1 MKKKILSA
9 ILSAALVCS
18 FSSGIA
24 SAAATKYEN
33 TNLLNCWRVSTQ
45 GSVYT
50 PVSLTARVL
59 INSEQVSGQDFI
71 TMYREDLIA
80 ETLSQY
86 WGSFPN
92 ASLNVGQLNIR
103 GTGQSL
109 PNDGTYWSSPSYR
122 VVGKYNDSQR
132 TFNLSSG
139 ASNGTA
145 VFFVNSGGYQL
156 NNTAQVD
163 FTW

>member
-1 MKKKILSA
+1 MKKKILSV
-9 ILSAALVCS
+9 ILSTALVCS

-24 SAAATKYEN
+24 SASVSKYQD
-33 TNLLNCWRVSTQ
+33 TDLLNCWRVTTQ
-45 GSVYT
+45 GSIYT
-50 PVSLTARVL
+50 PVSLTAQVL

-71 TMYREDLIA
+71 TMHREDLIA

-86 WGSFPN
+86 WASFPN

-103 GTGQSL
+103 GTDQSL
-109 PNDGTYWSSPSYR
+109 PNDGTYWSSSSSR
-122 VVGKYNDSQR
+122 IVGKYNDSQR
-132 TFNLSSG
+132 TFNVNPA
-139 ASNGTA
+139 ASYGTA